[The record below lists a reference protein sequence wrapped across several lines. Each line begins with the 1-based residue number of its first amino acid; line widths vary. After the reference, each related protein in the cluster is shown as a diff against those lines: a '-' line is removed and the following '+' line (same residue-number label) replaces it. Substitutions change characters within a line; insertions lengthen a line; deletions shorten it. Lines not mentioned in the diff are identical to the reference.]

1 MGPAPRSVHGHT
13 LVAPYQRTMG
23 ARRCRRVDGP
33 LRSRSHARGVTT
45 LARVKKPWPL
55 LVLALLLAGCPL
67 PNHRH
72 ALRIRD
78 TVSETKE
85 GVSLAWYQTV
95 GVELEPGNQV
105 ELVHNGRVFDVL
117 EQEIRAARSSIHILV
132 YIWRPGDPSERLI
145 QALRERHP
153 GVTCRILVDPLGS
166 TRFEDDVGPQ
176 LVAAGCEV
184 RMFRSLRGTVSS
196 LNLKRL
202 QSRLHRKLAVRD
214 GVSGLTGG
222 WGIWRVWEGEGKK
235 PDEWRD
241 ANIWVQGPAVRGIQL
256 AFAQNWQEAG
266 GDLLPPE
273 AFPEPIPAPGE
284 ARAGFVSHTGEPV
297 VTNAERM
304 TLLAIA
310 SAKKR
315 LWISNSYFIP
325 TGPIQDMLIAKA
337 KAGVDVRVLTP
348 GRHHDIPPVHEGQR
362 ATYHRLLENGVR
374 IWEYEVSMMHSKTL
388 LVDDRLSMVG
398 STNLDPLALSAEEG
412 SLVVDDVELAG
423 KLAEAFEEDLRH
435 SHEIHWEGWR
445 RRGLFK
451 RLSERVTVLFGKY
464 L

>member
-1 MGPAPRSVHGHT
+1 MKKTPWT
-13 LVAPYQRTMG
+13 L
-23 ARRCRRVDGP
+23 
-33 LRSRSHARGVTT
+33 
-45 LARVKKPWPL
+45 L
-55 LVLALLLAGCPL
+55 LLALVLAGCPL
-67 PNHRH
+67 PNHRL

-78 TVSETKE
+78 TVPETPE
-85 GVSLAWYQTV
+85 GMSLAWYQTV

-105 ELVHNGRVFDVL
+105 ELVHNGHVFDRLV
-117 EQEIRAARSSIHILV
+117 EEIHAARSSIHILL
-132 YIWRPGDPSERLI
+132 YIWRPGYPSDRI
-145 QALRERHP
+145 VQALRERQP
-153 GVTCRILVDPLGS
+153 GVACRVLVDPLGS
-166 TRFEDDVGPQ
+166 IRFEDNVGPE

-184 RMFRSLRGTVSS
+184 RMFRPLQGTIST
-196 LNLKRL
+196 LNLKRF
-202 QSRLHRKLAVRD
+202 QSRLHRKLMVRD
-214 GVSGLTGG
+214 GISAMTGG
-222 WGIWRVWEGEGKK
+222 FGIWKSWIGEGRK

-241 ANIWVQGPAVRGIQL
+241 ANIWVQGPAARGIQL

-266 GDLLPPE
+266 GGMLPAE
-273 AFPEPIPAPGE
+273 AFPEPMPTPGV
-284 ARAGFVSHTGEPV
+284 ARAGFVTHTGAPV
-297 VTNAERM
+297 LTNAERM

-362 ATYHRLLENGVR
+362 ATYARLLENGVR
-374 IWEYEVSMMHSKTL
+374 IWEYEVSMMHSKAV

-412 SLVVDDVELAG
+412 SLVVDDEGLA
-423 KLAEAFEEDLRH
+423 AQMAQDFEEDMKH
-435 SHEIHWEGWR
+435 SVEIRWDSWR

>member
-1 MGPAPRSVHGHT
+1 MRN
-13 LVAPYQRTMG
+13 
-23 ARRCRRVDGP
+23 
-33 LRSRSHARGVTT
+33 
-45 LARVKKPWPL
+45 PWPL

-78 TVSETKE
+78 DVPESPE
-85 GVSLAWYQTV
+85 GMSLAWYQTV

-105 ELVHNGRVFDVL
+105 ELVHNGHVFDVL
-117 EQEIRAARSSIHILV
+117 EREIRAARSSIHILV
-132 YIWRPGDPSERLI
+132 YIWRPGDPSDRLI

-153 GVTCRILVDPLGS
+153 GVACRILVDPLGS
-166 TRFEDDVGPQ
+166 IRFQDDVKPQ

-184 RMFRSLRGTVSS
+184 RVFRSLQGTIAS
-196 LNLKRL
+196 LDLKRI

-214 GVSGLTGG
+214 GVAGLTGG
-222 WGIWRVWEGEGKK
+222 WGIWKSWEGEGRK
-235 PDEWRD
+235 PGEWRD

-266 GDLLPPE
+266 GDMLPPD
-273 AFPEPIPAPGE
+273 AFPDVIPPMGP
-284 ARAGFVSHTGEPV
+284 ARAGFVSHTGAPV
-297 VTNAERM
+297 LTNAERM

-362 ATYHRLLENGVR
+362 ATYARLLENGVR
-374 IWEYEVSMMHSKTL
+374 IWEYEVSMMHSKTI

-412 SLVVDDVELAG
+412 SLVVDDPEMAAQLAR
-423 KLAEAFEEDLRH
+423 AFEEDIQH
-435 SHEIHWEGWR
+435 SVEIRWDSWR
-445 RRGLFK
+445 RRGLIK
-451 RLSERVTVLFGKY
+451 RLSERVAVLFGRY

>member
-1 MGPAPRSVHGHT
+1 MKTR
-13 LVAPYQRTMG
+13 
-23 ARRCRRVDGP
+23 
-33 LRSRSHARGVTT
+33 
-45 LARVKKPWPL
+45 WPL
-55 LVLALLLAGCPL
+55 LLLALVLAGCPL
-67 PNHRH
+67 PNHRL

-78 TVSETKE
+78 EVPETPE
-85 GVSLAWYQTV
+85 GRSLAWYQAV

-105 ELVHNGRVFDVL
+105 QLVHNGQVFDIL

-132 YIWRPGDPSERLI
+132 YIWRPGEPSDRLI

-153 GVTCRILVDPLGS
+153 GVACRILVDPLGS
-166 TRFEDDVGPQ
+166 LRFEDNVGPQ

-184 RMFRSLRGTVSS
+184 RVFRPLQGTLST
-196 LNLKRL
+196 LDLKRF

-222 WGIWRVWEGEGKK
+222 WGIWRSWVGGGRK
-235 PDEWRD
+235 PGEWRD

-266 GDLLPPE
+266 GGLLPAE
-273 AFPEPIPAPGE
+273 AFPEPMPTPGM
-284 ARAGFVSHTGEPV
+284 ARAGFVTHTGAPV
-297 VTNAERM
+297 LTNAERM

-315 LWISNSYFIP
+315 LWIANSYFIP
-325 TGPIQDMLIAKA
+325 TGAIQDMLIAKA

-362 ATYHRLLENGVR
+362 ATYARLLENGVR
-374 IWEYEVSMMHSKTL
+374 IWEYEVSMMHSKSL

-412 SLVVDDVELAG
+412 SLVVDDPDLAAQ
-423 KLAEAFEEDLRH
+423 LARAFEEDLRH
-435 SHEIHWEGWR
+435 SAEIRWDSWR

-451 RLSERVTVLFGKY
+451 RLSERVAVLFGKY

>member
-1 MGPAPRSVHGHT
+1 
-13 LVAPYQRTMG
+13 
-23 ARRCRRVDGP
+23 
-33 LRSRSHARGVTT
+33 
-45 LARVKKPWPL
+45 VKNSWPL
-55 LVLALLLAGCPL
+55 LVLAVLLAGCPL

-78 TVSETKE
+78 DVPESHE
-85 GVSLAWYQTV
+85 GMSLAWYQTV

-105 ELVHNGRVFDVL
+105 ELVHNGHVFDVL
-117 EQEIRAARSSIHILV
+117 EREIRAARSSIHILV
-132 YIWRPGDPSERLI
+132 YIWRPGDPSDRLI
-145 QALRERHP
+145 KALRERNP

-166 TRFEDDVGPQ
+166 IRFEGDVAPQ

-184 RMFRSLRGTVSS
+184 RVFRSLRGTIAS
-196 LNLKRL
+196 LDLKRI
-202 QSRLHRKLAVRD
+202 QARLHRKIAVRD
-214 GVSGLTGG
+214 GVAGLTGG
-222 WGIWRVWEGEGKK
+222 WGIWKSWEGNGRK

-241 ANIWVQGPAVRGIQL
+241 ANIWVHGPAVRGLQL

-266 GDLLPPE
+266 GGMLPPE
-273 AFPEPIPAPGE
+273 AFPDPIPTMGE
-284 ARAGFVSHTGEPV
+284 ARAGFVTHTGAPV
-297 VTNAERM
+297 LTNAERM
-304 TLLAIA
+304 ALLTIA

-315 LWISNSYFIP
+315 LWIANSYFIP

-362 ATYHRLLENGVR
+362 ATYARLLENGVR

-388 LVDDRLSMVG
+388 VVDDRLSVVG

-412 SLVVDDVELAG
+412 SLVVDDPVLAG
-423 KLAEAFEEDLRH
+423 QLAQDFEEDMQH
-435 SHEIHWEGWR
+435 SVEIRWDSWR
-445 RRGLFK
+445 RRGLIK
-451 RLSERVTVLFGKY
+451 RLSERVAVLFGRY

>member
-1 MGPAPRSVHGHT
+1 MKKTPW
-13 LVAPYQRTMG
+13 LM
-23 ARRCRRVDGP
+23 
-33 LRSRSHARGVTT
+33 LL
-45 LARVKKPWPL
+45 LAVG
-55 LVLALLLAGCPL
+55 LAGCPL
-67 PNHRH
+67 PNHRL

-78 TVSETKE
+78 TVPETPE
-85 GVSLAWYQTV
+85 GMSLAWYQTV

-105 ELVHNGRVFDVL
+105 ELVHNGHVFDRLV
-117 EQEIRAARSSIHILV
+117 EEIRAARSSIHILL
-132 YIWRPGDPSERLI
+132 YIWRPGYPSDRII

-153 GVTCRILVDPLGS
+153 GVACRVLVDPLGS
-166 TRFEDDVGPQ
+166 IRFEENVGPE

-184 RMFRSLRGTVSS
+184 RIFRPLQGTIAT
-196 LNLKRL
+196 LNLKRF
-202 QSRLHRKLAVRD
+202 QSRLHRKLVVRD
-214 GVSGLTGG
+214 GISGMTGG
-222 WGIWRVWEGEGKK
+222 WGIWKSWIGEGRK

-241 ANIWVQGPAVRGIQL
+241 ANIWVQGPAARGLQL

-266 GDLLPPE
+266 GGMLPAE
-273 AFPEPIPAPGE
+273 AFPEPMPTPGG
-284 ARAGFVSHTGEPV
+284 ARAGFVTHTGAPV
-297 VTNAERM
+297 LTNAERM

-310 SAKKR
+310 SARKR

-325 TGPIQDMLIAKA
+325 TGAIQDMLIAKA

-348 GRHHDIPPVHEGQR
+348 GRHHDIAPVHEGQR
-362 ATYHRLLENGVR
+362 ATYARLLENGVR
-374 IWEYEVSMMHSKTL
+374 IWEYEVSMMHSKSV

-412 SLVVDDVELAG
+412 SLVVDDADLAAQ
-423 KLAEAFEEDLRH
+423 LARDFEEDMRH
-435 SHEIHWEGWR
+435 SVEIRWDSWR

>member
-1 MGPAPRSVHGHT
+1 MRN
-13 LVAPYQRTMG
+13 
-23 ARRCRRVDGP
+23 C
-33 LRSRSHARGVTT
+33 
-45 LARVKKPWPL
+45 WPL
-55 LVLALLLAGCPL
+55 LVLALVLAGCPL
-67 PNHRH
+67 PNHRL

-78 TVSETKE
+78 DVPETHE
-85 GVSLAWYQTV
+85 GLSLAWYQTV

-105 ELVHNGRVFDVL
+105 QLVHNGHVFDIL

-132 YIWRPGDPSERLI
+132 YIWRAGDPSDRLI
-145 QALRERHP
+145 KALRERHP
-153 GVTCRILVDPLGS
+153 GVACRILVDPLGS
-166 TRFEDDVGPQ
+166 MRFQADVGPE

-184 RMFRSLRGTVSS
+184 RVFRPLRGTIASF
-196 LNLKRL
+196 NLKRL

-222 WGIWRVWEGEGKK
+222 WGIWKSWEGNGKK
-235 PDEWRD
+235 PGEWRD

-266 GDLLPPE
+266 GGMLPDE
-273 AFPEPIPAPGE
+273 AFPDPIPPSGE
-284 ARAGFVSHTGEPV
+284 ARAGFVTHTGAPV
-297 VTNAERM
+297 LTNAERM

-325 TGPIQDMLIAKA
+325 TGAIQDMLIAKA

-362 ATYHRLLENGVR
+362 ATYARLLENGVR
-374 IWEYEVSMMHSKTL
+374 IWEYEISMMHSKTL

-398 STNLDPLALSAEEG
+398 STNLDPLAFSAEEG
-412 SLVVDDVELAG
+412 SLVVDDATLASQ
-423 KLAEAFEEDLRH
+423 LAVAFEEDMRH
-435 SHEIHWEGWR
+435 SVEIRWDSWR

>member
-1 MGPAPRSVHGHT
+1 
-13 LVAPYQRTMG
+13 
-23 ARRCRRVDGP
+23 
-33 LRSRSHARGVTT
+33 
-45 LARVKKPWPL
+45 VKTRWPL

-67 PNHRH
+67 PNHH
-72 ALRIRD
+72 LALRIRD
-78 TVSETKE
+78 TVPETPE
-85 GVSLAWYQTV
+85 GMSLAWYQTV

-105 ELVHNGRVFDVL
+105 ELVHNGRVFDIL
-117 EQEIRAARSSIHILV
+117 EQEIRAARSSIHILL
-132 YIWRPGDPSERLI
+132 YIWRPGNPSDRII
-145 QALRERHP
+145 QALRERDP
-153 GVTCRILVDPLGS
+153 AVKCRVLVDPLGS
-166 TRFEDDVGPQ
+166 IRFEDSVGPE

-184 RMFRSLRGTVSS
+184 RMFRPLQGTIST
-196 LNLKRL
+196 LNLKRF
-202 QSRLHRKLAVRD
+202 QSRLHRKLVVRD
-214 GVSGLTGG
+214 GVSALTGG
-222 WGIWRVWEGEGKK
+222 WGIWKSWIGQGRK

-241 ANIWVQGPAVRGIQL
+241 ANIWVQGPAARGIQL

-266 GDLLPPE
+266 GGMLPAE
-273 AFPEPIPAPGE
+273 AFPEPMPTPGV
-284 ARAGFVSHTGEPV
+284 ARAGFVTHTGAPV
-297 VTNAERM
+297 LTNAERM

-325 TGPIQDMLIAKA
+325 TGAIQDMLIAKA

-362 ATYHRLLENGVR
+362 ATYARLLENGVR
-374 IWEYEVSMMHSKTL
+374 IWEYEVSMMHSKSL

-412 SLVVDDVELAG
+412 SLVVDDPELAAR
-423 KLAEAFEEDLRH
+423 LAEAFEEDLRH
-435 SHEIHWEGWR
+435 SSEIRWDSWR

>member
-1 MGPAPRSVHGHT
+1 MKNR
-13 LVAPYQRTMG
+13 
-23 ARRCRRVDGP
+23 
-33 LRSRSHARGVTT
+33 
-45 LARVKKPWPL
+45 WPL
-55 LVLALLLAGCPL
+55 LVLAALVLAGCPL
-67 PNHRH
+67 PNHRL

-78 TVSETKE
+78 DVPETHE
-85 GVSLAWYQTV
+85 GLSLAWYQTV
-95 GVELEPGNQV
+95 GVELEPGNKV
-105 ELVHNGRVFDVL
+105 ELVHNGHVFDVL

-132 YIWRPGDPSERLI
+132 YIWRPGDPSERLVK
-145 QALRERHP
+145 ALRERRP
-153 GVTCRILVDPLGS
+153 GVACRVLVDPLGS
-166 TRFEDDVGPQ
+166 IRFEDMVGPQ

-184 RMFRSLRGTVSS
+184 RVFRPLQGTIAT
-196 LNLKRL
+196 LNLKRF
-202 QSRLHRKLAVRD
+202 QARLHRKLVVRD

-222 WGIWRVWEGEGKK
+222 WGIWKSWEGNGRK

-266 GDLLPPE
+266 GGMLPAE

-284 ARAGFVSHTGEPV
+284 ARAGFVMHTGAPV
-297 VTNAERM
+297 LTNAERM

-315 LWISNSYFIP
+315 LWIANSYFIP
-325 TGPIQDMLIAKA
+325 TGAIQDMLIAKA

-362 ATYHRLLENGVR
+362 ATYARLLENGVR

-412 SLVVDDVELAG
+412 SLVVDDEALAAG
-423 KLAEAFEEDLRH
+423 LAKDFEEDMSH
-435 SHEIHWEGWR
+435 SVEIRWDSWR
-445 RRGLFK
+445 RRGLIK
-451 RLSERVTVLFGKY
+451 RLSERVTVLFGRY

>member
-1 MGPAPRSVHGHT
+1 
-13 LVAPYQRTMG
+13 
-23 ARRCRRVDGP
+23 
-33 LRSRSHARGVTT
+33 
-45 LARVKKPWPL
+45 VKNPWPL

-78 TVSETKE
+78 DVPESNE
-85 GVSLAWYQTV
+85 GMSLAWYQTV

-105 ELVHNGRVFDVL
+105 ELVHNGHVFDVL
-117 EQEIRAARSSIHILV
+117 EREIRAARSSIHILV
-132 YIWRPGDPSERLI
+132 YIWRPGDPSDRLTK
-145 QALRERHP
+145 ALRERHP

-166 TRFEDDVGPQ
+166 IRFLDDVAPQ

-184 RMFRSLRGTVSS
+184 RIFRSLRGTIAS
-196 LNLKRL
+196 LDLKRI
-202 QSRLHRKLAVRD
+202 QARLHRKLAVRD
-214 GVSGLTGG
+214 GVVGLTGG
-222 WGIWRVWEGEGKK
+222 WGIWKSWEGSGLK
-235 PDEWRD
+235 PNEWRD
-241 ANIWVQGPAVRGIQL
+241 ANIWVQGPAVRGMQL

-266 GDLLPPE
+266 GGMLPPD
-273 AFPEPIPAPGE
+273 AFPDPIPTAGE
-284 ARAGFVSHTGEPV
+284 ARAGFVTHTGAPV
-297 VTNAERM
+297 ITNAERM

-315 LWISNSYFIP
+315 LWIANSYFIP

-362 ATYHRLLENGVR
+362 ATYARLLENGVR
-374 IWEYEVSMMHSKTL
+374 IWEYEVSMMHSKSI

-412 SLVVDDVELAG
+412 SLVVDDAELAG
-423 KLAEAFEEDLRH
+423 QLARDFEEDIQH
-435 SHEIHWEGWR
+435 SVEIRWDSWR
-445 RRGLFK
+445 RRGLIK
-451 RLSERVTVLFGKY
+451 RLSERVAVLFGRY

>member
-1 MGPAPRSVHGHT
+1 MKKTPWT
-13 LVAPYQRTMG
+13 L
-23 ARRCRRVDGP
+23 
-33 LRSRSHARGVTT
+33 
-45 LARVKKPWPL
+45 L
-55 LVLALLLAGCPL
+55 LLALVLAGCPL
-67 PNHRH
+67 PSHRL

-78 TVSETKE
+78 TVPETPE
-85 GVSLAWYQTV
+85 GLSLAWYQTV

-105 ELVHNGRVFDVL
+105 ELVHNGEIFDRLV
-117 EQEIRAARSSIHILV
+117 EEIRAARSSIHILL
-132 YIWRPGDPSERLI
+132 YIWRPGHPSDRII

-153 GVTCRILVDPLGS
+153 GVTCRVLVDPLGS
-166 TRFEDDVGPQ
+166 IRFEDNVGPE

-184 RMFRSLRGTVSS
+184 RMFRPLQGTIST
-196 LNLKRL
+196 LNLKRF
-202 QSRLHRKLAVRD
+202 QSRLHRKLVVRD
-214 GVSGLTGG
+214 GISGMTGG
-222 WGIWRVWEGEGKK
+222 WGIWKSWIGHGRK
-235 PDEWRD
+235 PGEWRD
-241 ANIWVQGPAVRGIQL
+241 ANIWVQGPAARGIQL

-266 GDLLPPE
+266 GGMLPAE
-273 AFPEPIPAPGE
+273 AFPEPMPTPGG
-284 ARAGFVSHTGEPV
+284 ARAGFVTHTGAPV
-297 VTNAERM
+297 LTNAERM

-325 TGPIQDMLIAKA
+325 TGAIQDMLIAKA

-362 ATYHRLLENGVR
+362 ATYARLLENGVR
-374 IWEYEVSMMHSKTL
+374 IWEYEVSMMHSKAL

-412 SLVVDDVELAG
+412 SLVVDDE
-423 KLAEAFEEDLRH
+423 KLAAQMARDFEEDMRH
-435 SHEIHWEGWR
+435 SVEIRWDSWR

>member
-1 MGPAPRSVHGHT
+1 M
-13 LVAPYQRTMG
+13 
-23 ARRCRRVDGP
+23 
-33 LRSRSHARGVTT
+33 
-45 LARVKKPWPL
+45 KKTPWLML
-55 LVLALLLAGCPL
+55 LLALGLAGCPL
-67 PNHRH
+67 PNHRL

-78 TVSETKE
+78 TVPESPE
-85 GVSLAWYQTV
+85 GMSLAWYQTV

-105 ELVHNGRVFDVL
+105 ELVHNGHVFDRLV
-117 EQEIRAARSSIHILV
+117 EEIRAARSSIHILL
-132 YIWRPGDPSERLI
+132 YIWRPGYPSDRII

-153 GVTCRILVDPLGS
+153 GVACRVLVDPLGS
-166 TRFEDDVGPQ
+166 IRFEDNVGPE

-184 RMFRSLRGTVSS
+184 RVFRPLQGTIST
-196 LNLKRL
+196 LNLKRF
-202 QSRLHRKLAVRD
+202 QSRLHRKLVVRD
-214 GVSGLTGG
+214 GISGMTGG
-222 WGIWRVWEGEGKK
+222 WGIWKSWIGEGRK

-241 ANIWVQGPAVRGIQL
+241 ANIWVRGPAARGIQL

-266 GDLLPPE
+266 GGMLPAE
-273 AFPEPIPAPGE
+273 AFPEPMPTPGE
-284 ARAGFVSHTGEPV
+284 ARAGFVTHTGAPV
-297 VTNAERM
+297 LTNAERM

-325 TGPIQDMLIAKA
+325 TGAIQDMLIAKA

-362 ATYHRLLENGVR
+362 ATYARLLENGVR
-374 IWEYEVSMMHSKTL
+374 IWEYEVSMMHSKSL

-412 SLVVDDVELAG
+412 SLVVDDAGLAAQ
-423 KLAEAFEEDLRH
+423 LAQDFEEDMQH
-435 SHEIHWEGWR
+435 SVEIRWDSWR

>member
-1 MGPAPRSVHGHT
+1 
-13 LVAPYQRTMG
+13 
-23 ARRCRRVDGP
+23 
-33 LRSRSHARGVTT
+33 
-45 LARVKKPWPL
+45 VKNPWPL

-78 TVSETKE
+78 DVPESHE
-85 GVSLAWYQTV
+85 GLSLAWYQTV

-117 EQEIRAARSSIHILV
+117 EREIRAARSSIHILV
-132 YIWRPGDPSERLI
+132 YIWRPGDPSERLVK
-145 QALRERHP
+145 ALRERNP

-166 TRFEDDVGPQ
+166 MRFQADVAPQ

-184 RMFRSLRGTVSS
+184 RVFRSLRGTIAS
-196 LNLKRL
+196 LNLKRI
-202 QSRLHRKLAVRD
+202 QARLHRKLAVRD
-214 GVSGLTGG
+214 GVAGLTGG
-222 WGIWRVWEGEGKK
+222 WGIWKSWEGGGRK
-235 PDEWRD
+235 PGEWRD
-241 ANIWVQGPAVRGIQL
+241 ANVWVQGPAVRGIQL

-266 GDLLPPE
+266 GGMLPPE
-273 AFPEPIPAPGE
+273 AFPEPIPTAGQ
-284 ARAGFVSHTGEPV
+284 ARAGFVTHTGAPV
-297 VTNAERM
+297 LTNAERM
-304 TLLAIA
+304 SLLAIA

-362 ATYHRLLENGVR
+362 ATYARLLENGVR
-374 IWEYEVSMMHSKTL
+374 IWEYEVSMMHSKTI
-388 LVDDRLSMVG
+388 LVDERLSMVG
-398 STNLDPLALSAEEG
+398 STNLDPLALNAEEG
-412 SLVVDDVELAG
+412 SLVVDDVELATR
-423 KLAEAFEEDLRH
+423 LAEAFEEDMRH
-435 SHEIHWEGWR
+435 SVEIRWDSWR
-445 RRGLFK
+445 RRGLIK
-451 RLSERVTVLFGKY
+451 RLSERMAVLFGRY